1 MGSEWSE
8 GWWRG
13 GVWGRVE
20 VQRLTAPDWY
30 FQLGRTYTMSV
41 CVYDYVPQGCVPKE
55 ICQ

>member
-1 MGSEWSE
+1 MESGWSE

-13 GVWGRVE
+13 GRVE